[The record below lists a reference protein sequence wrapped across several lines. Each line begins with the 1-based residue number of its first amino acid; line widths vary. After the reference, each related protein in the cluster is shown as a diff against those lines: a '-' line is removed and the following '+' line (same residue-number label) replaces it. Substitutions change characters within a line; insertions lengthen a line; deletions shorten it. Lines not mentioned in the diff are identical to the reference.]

1 MSQWHTFPGH
11 TPIVLA
17 GQLTLATSQT
27 RTVPGSFC
35 TVLKSAL
42 RFLLPLIW
50 WSQILRPSGLPWCH
64 PDFGREW
71 LHQWLP
77 HWQIPEVSSDITW
90 VLLEFTT
97 KLILQGCKA
106 LWNWSRHSGGQ
117 IDPFFLILFWFYLWV
132 SGAEAGYWTSNQC
145 WVQMKL
151 YPCEQMWTKWCYLK
165 KQEDQKQTHI
175 YISRGLA

>member
-1 MSQWHTFPGH
+1 MS
-11 TPIVLA
+11 V

-35 TVLKSAL
+35 TVLRSAL
-42 RFLLPLIW
+42 RYLQPPNW

-90 VLLEFTT
+90 VQLKFTT

-117 IDPFFLILFWFYLWV
+117 FDYVILIWSCNELPLSLRYGNWLLDEQ
-132 SGAEAGYWTSNQC
+132 SMLSTNET
-145 WVQMKL
+145 L